1 MKVKEKIEIVDIPSE
16 RIAGLKAFAKMKRA
30 ILAGEATEETIA
42 VANQS
47 LEEHPSLDRT
57 LGVKY
62 RALGKDS
69 LTIECEVRW
78 EHTQPMG
85 LANGG
90 LFASLGETAGSLAGF
105 IAVEDNMQVMGTNNS
120 TDFLRPA
127 FPGDVIVTTARAVHL
142 GRTSQ
147 LWRIEHTN
155 KETGKLLALTNLRTA
170 VRPID

>member
-1 MKVKEKIEIVDIPSE
+1 MVEIPSE
-16 RIAGLKAFAKMKRA
+16 RIAGLKSLARMKRA
-30 ILAGEATEETIA
+30 ILAGEVTKETIA

-47 LEEHPSLDRT
+47 LSELPSLDRT

-62 RALGKDS
+62 RALTKDA
-69 LTIECEVRW
+69 LAIECEVTW

-127 FPGDVIVTTARAVHL
+127 FPGDVIVSTARAVHL

-155 KETGKLLALTNLRTA
+155 EKTGKLLALTNLRTA
-170 VRPID
+170 VRPIA